1 MNGHFET
8 NGIYPLSTQPA
19 EGYGSDPLVRG
30 GKVIISHANGKH
42 LQINDSE
49 QGYTLVESREG
60 ATKFDD
66 HSIANLEAGKL
77 IAKARAAHEAQK
89 AA

>member
-19 EGYGSDPLVRG
+19 EGYGSDPLARG
-30 GKVIISHANGKH
+30 GKVIISHVNGKH
-42 LQINDSE
+42 LQLNDSE

-66 HSIANLEAGKL
+66 HSIASLEAAKL
-77 IAKARAAHEAQK
+77 ITKAREAHEAKK